1 MRGNRVVGSATGFA
15 VLLAGVW
22 LALPRLGSDLS
33 AQVARADFFAAHGF
47 ALVDLR
53 WYAGIQPFGYSL
65 VSPPLMA
72 TLGVRPT
79 GALAL
84 VGSAAAFAALLVWT
98 GVPRPLLGSL
108 VGVLTITGNLV
119 SGRVTYALGVAFGL
133 VALLALTLPTA
144 DAPAGTPPADRS
156 ARRTP
161 DPGGRRTAGPGG
173 PQAADPGRRRAA
185 GPGASR
191 VAGPGWRRVRPV
203 LVVLGALAASAT
215 SPVAGLFVGLVGAAL
230 LVDRRYADGLLL
242 GGAAA
247 VPLAVTGLLF
257 GEGGWMNISRTDTLR
272 SVTVSLLVAALVAY
286 RPVRVAAVLAAAGV
300 LAAALVHT
308 PVGLN
313 ATRLVT
319 MFALPVLAAAARPPG
334 WLTARLPR
342 RAGPGSGDTTPPVPP
357 TGATTPTGA
366 TDLPLPPATPSV
378 PLATPSV
385 PPTDA
390 ASGSGQVPGTGR
402 AGRARGWWTG
412 AVALTALLA
421 VVCWWLPPVVA
432 ADLRSA
438 DDPTADRSYFA
449 PLAAELG
456 RRGLTGRVEVPPTR
470 NYWEAA
476 QLGEVPLARG
486 WLRQVDIGRNP
497 LFFTTVPGA
506 SGTGVP
512 LTADSYRAWLDEY
525 AVQYVA
531 VPDAPLSW
539 VGRAEAEL
547 VGAGLPY
554 LTEVWSDR
562 HWRLYAVTDPTP
574 LVAPPGVLV
583 RQDAAT
589 LTLRTTAA
597 AQVLI
602 RIRHTRWLTASPPAT
617 ITPDGP
623 WTLLTVPTP
632 GTWTLT
638 TTAASP
644 R

>member
-1 MRGNRVVGSATGFA
+1 MRGSRVVGSATVVAA
-15 VLLAGVW
+15 VLAGVW
-22 LALPRLGSDLS
+22 LALPPLGSDLS
-33 AQVARADFFAAHGF
+33 AQVARADFFAGHGW

-53 WYAGIQPFGYSL
+53 WYAGITPLGYSL

-72 TLGVRPT
+72 ILGVRLT

-84 VGSAAAFAALLVWT
+84 VGSAAAFAALLVRT
-98 GVPRPLLGSL
+98 RVPRPLLGSL

-133 VALLALTLPTA
+133 AALLALTLPA
-144 DAPAGTPPADRS
+144 DRRGPDGPSSAPASRGGA
-156 ARRTP
+156 
-161 DPGGRRTAGPGG
+161 GGRDGRWARGG
-173 PQAADPGRRRAA
+173 RWG
-185 GPGASR
+185 
-191 VAGPGWRRVRPV
+191 RPV
-203 LVVLGALAASAT
+203 LAVAGAALASAS
-215 SPVAGLFVGLVGAAL
+215 SPVAGLFVGLAGVAL
-230 LVDRRYADGLLL
+230 LVTRRWADGLLL
-242 GGAAA
+242 GVAAA
-247 VPLAVTGLLF
+247 VPLGVTGLLF
-257 GEGGWMNISRTDTLR
+257 GEGGWMNISGSDTLR
-272 SVTVSLLVAALVAY
+272 SVTVSLLVAAVVAY
-286 RPVRVAAVLAAAGV
+286 RPVRVGALLSAGGV

-319 MFALPVLAAAARPPG
+319 MFALPVLAAAARPPAR
-334 WLTARLPR
+334 LTARLSAAPR
-342 RAGPGSGDTTPPVPP
+342 TVTRIG
-357 TGATTPTGA
+357 GAA
-366 TDLPLPPATPSV
+366 
-378 PLATPSV
+378 LAV
-385 PPTDA
+385 
-390 ASGSGQVPGTGR
+390 
-402 AGRARGWWTG
+402 
-412 AVALTALLA
+412 LLA

-432 ADLRSA
+432 ADVRSA

-506 SGTGVP
+506 GGTGVP

-531 VPDAPLSW
+531 VADAPLSW

-574 LVAPPGVLV
+574 LVAAPGVLV
-583 RQDAAT
+583 GQDAAT
-589 LTLRTTAA
+589 LTFRTTAA
-597 AQVLI
+597 GQVPV
-602 RIRHTRWLTASPPAT
+602 RVRHSRWLTVSPGAT
-617 ITPDGP
+617 VTPDGL
-623 WTLLTVPTP
+623 WTLVTVPRA
-632 GTWTLT
+632 GTWTLHT
-638 TTAASP
+638 
-644 R
+644 